1 MSLARIL
8 RAARVRRTIAAAAVV
23 LATGGLVLFRTPAS
37 GYVGGVE
44 QPSNE
49 NTATMVHFRGPGA
62 HGSFGISQGKVLAGG
77 ERDLYAEVRFSAD
90 KETETVR
97 APLAL
102 AVVLDTSGS
111 MYDDGKIRQARNAV
125 LDLIRDMRDEDQIA
139 VIRYSDSA
147 EVVQPLARL
156 GDVRRELTSRIEHLE
171 AEGGTSIPSGLS
183 AGLRALDD
191 AGRGRVKRVVLVSD
205 GLDSSRASAEQIA
218 RQSFGHGITISA
230 LGIGLDF
237 DESYM
242 SGVAL
247 AGHGHYGFVKE
258 AGTLA
263 SFLGKELGEA
273 AATTVEDA
281 TVRIHLPHGVRFVAA
296 SGADAKLVDEDE
308 LEVKLGA
315 LYAGDERRGVLHFAT
330 RLDAGDSVRIGSD
343 ASWVRV
349 AGSTESKIT
358 MAGLELTGTSD
369 PTLAEASRDGAVF
382 ASWTSVSASERE
394 IQAAQ
399 AYKDGDVARAQDLID
414 QNIASLGAAS
424 AAAPPEARAGL
435 QRQQAAYSDTKKG
448 FAARPSSAAGQ
459 AAAKHA
465 VELDTENFGRSGG
478 F

>member
-37 GYVGGVE
+37 GYVGSVE
-44 QPSNE
+44 QPSLE
-49 NTATMVHFRGPGA
+49 NTATMVHFHGPAA
-62 HGSFGISQGKVLAGG
+62 HGSFGISQGKLLAGG
-77 ERDLYAEVRFSAD
+77 ERDLYGEVRFAAD
-90 KETETVR
+90 KEAETVR

-111 MYDDGKIRQARNAV
+111 MYDDGKIRQARDAV
-125 LDLIRDMRDEDQIA
+125 LDLIRDMRDDDEIA
-139 VIRYSDSA
+139 VVRYSDSA

-156 GDVRRELTSRIEHLE
+156 GDVRHQLTSRIEHLE

-183 AGLRALDD
+183 AGLRALED

-218 RQSFGHGITISA
+218 RQSFGHGVTISA

-247 AGHGHYGFVKE
+247 AGHGHYGFVRE

-263 SFLGKELGEA
+263 TFLGKELGEA

-296 SGADAKLVDEDE
+296 SGGDAKMLDEDE

-315 LYAGDERRGVLHFAT
+315 LYAGDERRAVLHFAV
-330 RLDAGDSVRIGSD
+330 RLDAGDSVKIGSD

-349 AGSTESKIT
+349 LGGKETKIQ
-358 MAGLELTGTSD
+358 MAGLDLAGTTD
-369 PTLAEASRDGAVF
+369 ATLVEASRDGAVF

-394 IQAAQ
+394 MQAAQ
-399 AYKDGDVARAQDLID
+399 AYKDGDVTRAQALID
-414 QNIASLGAAS
+414 QNIAALGGAA
-424 AAAPPEARAGL
+424 AAAPPAMAADL
-435 QRQQAAYSDTKKG
+435 QKQQAAYAETKKG
-448 FAARPSSAAGQ
+448 FAAKPTSGQGQ
-459 AAAKHA
+459 AAAKRA
-465 VELDTENFGRSGG
+465 VELDTANMGRSGS